1 MAIQY
6 KRNEA
11 KIVREFM
18 EYINSTYDS
27 HYTNNS
33 GRDVDGEWEWMEIA
47 KEAFCSKMMKDD
59 KRVGKKAGYKRKDVI
74 KIMHYCVFLLNE
86 LGYPDNKSTQDVD
99 TD

>member
-18 EYINSTYDS
+18 EYINSTYDA

-33 GRDVDGEWEWMEIA
+33 GRDVVDDWQDMGIA
-47 KEAFCSKMMKDD
+47 KEAFLSNMIKYT
-59 KRVGKKAGYKRKDVI
+59 KRFGKKAGYNPKDVI